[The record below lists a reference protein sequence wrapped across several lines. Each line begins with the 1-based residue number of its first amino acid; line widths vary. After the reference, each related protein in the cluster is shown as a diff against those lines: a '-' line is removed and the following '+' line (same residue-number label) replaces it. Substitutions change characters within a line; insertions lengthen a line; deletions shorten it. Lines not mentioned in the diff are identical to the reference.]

1 MIQKKLQAPVE
12 VIQSRCTRD
21 NFCSAVVNKKS
32 LDFLGF
38 HILSDFLPT
47 KKISALLC
55 RLSREEGVKPIPII
69 RLGWHATTVG

>member
-32 LDFLGF
+32 LDFGF
-38 HILSDFLPT
+38 SYFVRLFAYEKNICTTLPT
-47 KKISALLC
+47 IA
-55 RLSREEGVKPIPII
+55 
-69 RLGWHATTVG
+69 